1 MMMVIGYIELV
12 VMSTRGCILE
22 LMMVDM
28 DLGLKRPA
36 TFHLT
41 IQDKILVVMRY
52 LDICP
57 RPATLPTKTQV
68 VMVYF

>member
-1 MMMVIGYIELV
+1 
-12 VMSTRGCILE
+12 
-22 LMMVDM
+22 MVDM